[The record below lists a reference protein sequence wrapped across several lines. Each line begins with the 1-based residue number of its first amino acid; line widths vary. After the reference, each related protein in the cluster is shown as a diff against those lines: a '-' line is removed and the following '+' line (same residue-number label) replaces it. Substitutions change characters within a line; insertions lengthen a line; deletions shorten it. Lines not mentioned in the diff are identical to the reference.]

1 MSYQNRVYYS
11 MIKKE
16 KLMNR
21 ASCTA
26 DHRTRLD
33 KQFPNFGDVISCEDS
48 GNDYTVIAHDQIT
61 TQERLVYDHRT
72 KLVNPP
78 ILVKVNWA
86 VKKFLTEGLTS
97 VTCELNGEDNR
108 GRTWHAI
115 AEFDIHDRE
124 DAYDA
129 IEDEDFYIV
138 HIMFNKIT
146 EATCAQDYK
155 DMRID
160 SAQGLI

>member
-21 ASCTA
+21 SSTTA

-33 KQFPNFGDVISCEDS
+33 EQFPNFGDVIDANQS
-48 GNDYTVIAHDQIT
+48 GNDYHVLEHDQIV
-61 TQERLVYDHRT
+61 TQERLVYDYHT

-78 ILVKVNWA
+78 ILVKVNWS

-97 VTCELNGEDNR
+97 VMCKLHGEDNR

-129 IEDEDFYIV
+129 IMDEDFYIV
-138 HIMFNKIT
+138 HMMFNKIT
-146 EATCAQDYK
+146 EATCAQDHK